1 MNSPAL
7 DIRSVLHRAW
17 QLRRESDHRG
27 MVALLSDLPRGTLAG
42 NLELAHLL
50 SWGLREAGRFRESL
64 DLQLELEPLFR
75 ARGNDWLLRSWLL
88 VAAGN
93 CLYTGNA
100 NAAGEHALE
109 CLELASRADDQYAIG
124 WAANNLGVVYGY
136 LGRSSEALVNFHRAA
151 AANHRRGYLRGLAY
165 AYHNIGGVFINTRE
179 WTKARSSLD
188 QAAVY
193 SRELGDTL
201 LLYWHDVPRAEALV
215 GLGDVDL
222 AEALL
227 IPAEAAF
234 DRAEWRHQQAN
245 TVLQLAICERCR
257 SENTAAQKSLARALD
272 LARYTG
278 AGLFE
283 AFVRL
288 EIAVTE
294 DSLGN
299 TSEAVSAALRA
310 QQLLQEFGS
319 TFHLERRLDEFSHAV
334 RSHFSFS
341 PARETSRSDE
351 TDDGPLTTE

>member
-1 MNSPAL
+1 MTAPAL

-27 MVALLSDLPRGTLAG
+27 MIALLSDLPRGTLAA

-64 DLQLELEPLFR
+64 DLQLEFEPLFR

-93 CLYTGNA
+93 DLHTGNA
-100 NAAGEHALE
+100 TASAEHTLE

-124 WAANNLGVVYGY
+124 WAANNLGVVYGNT
-136 LGRSSEALVNFHRAA
+136 GRSSEALVNFQRAA

-165 AYHNIGGVFINTRE
+165 AYHNMAGVFINTGD
-179 WTKARSSLD
+179 WAKALSSLD
-188 QAAVY
+188 QAVVY
-193 SRELGDTL
+193 SRELGETL
-201 LLYWHDVPRAEALV
+201 LLYWHDVPRAEALL

-234 DRAEWRHQQAN
+234 DVAEWRHQQGN
-245 TVLQLAICERCR
+245 TILPLAACERMR
-257 SENTAAQKSLARALD
+257 GNHAEAHELLARALD
-272 LARYTG
+272 LARHNG
-278 AGLFE
+278 AGLSE

-294 DSLGN
+294 DWAGN
-299 TSEAVSAALRA
+299 IAKAISSALRA

-319 TFHLERRLDEFSHAV
+319 TFHLERYRPMLSNAV
-334 RSHFSFS
+334 LAHLRPAQQPHF
-341 PARETSRSDE
+341 P
-351 TDDGPLTTE
+351 